1 VIDEHDDD
9 EAAPASRTL
18 PREATSRRTEHAMEG
33 WLFMAFG
40 AGVQGI
46 LSVAV
51 LLVLARL
58 LSPAEFGTVSAALLV
73 INFSL
78 VFAQAGVGPA
88 IVQHP
93 DLRTEHI
100 RSAFALSLYGGLV
113 LLALLLGFARPLASM
128 LTADGVVPVLQ
139 VLAWLLPVQGVTIV
153 AESLL
158 RRDLE
163 FAALARAKSI
173 SFVVGYATVGISVA
187 LAGGGL
193 WALAAAHAAQVVTY
207 SVLVVRRRPH
217 ARGVLLDRLATR
229 ELLSFGGGFTL
240 ARLGN
245 SLALYGDKLVVVRW
259 LGPGALGVYE
269 RAYQLM
275 AMPATAIGQV
285 LDEVLFPAMAQVQS
299 DTARLARAYRRCI
312 AGIALLTL
320 PLSMVVMIL
329 APEIVDLLLGAQW
342 TMAVGPLRVLA
353 LGTMLRTSYKI
364 SDSLARAL
372 GAVYKRAWRQW
383 VYAALAVGGG
393 IIGQQWGIVG
403 VAAGVLVA
411 LLTNYI
417 LMAQLSLRLI
427 DMPWGEFLAAHGAG
441 IRTSAFLAPLVWL
454 VAHTGR
460 AVLDLP
466 SALTLILSL
475 GAAGMGCVLLYVVS
489 PALLLGEDSQWL
501 LDRLGRVVSNR
512 LRRFR
517 RAPHPA

>member
-1 VIDEHDDD
+1 
-9 EAAPASRTL
+9 
-18 PREATSRRTEHAMEG
+18 
-33 WLFMAFG
+33 MAFG
-40 AGVQGI
+40 AGVQGV

-58 LSPAEFGTVSAALLV
+58 LTPAEFGTVSAALLV

-93 DLRTEHI
+93 ALRAEHI
-100 RSAFALSLYGGLV
+100 RSAFALSLYGGLI
-113 LLALLLGFARPLASM
+113 LLALLLGFAEPLASM
-128 LTADGVVPVLQ
+128 LTAKGVVPVLQ
-139 VLAWLLPVQGVTIV
+139 VLAWLLPIQGVTIV

-163 FAALARAKSI
+163 FSALARAKSI
-173 SFVVGYATVGISVA
+173 SFIVGYATVGISVA

-193 WALAAAHAAQVVTY
+193 WALASAHASQVITY
-207 SVLVVRRRPH
+207 SVLVIRRRPH
-217 ARGVLLDRLATR
+217 PRSLLLDRRATR

-245 SLALYGDKLVVVRW
+245 SLALYGDKLVAVRW
-259 LGPGALGVYE
+259 LGTSALGIYE

-299 DTARLARAYRRCI
+299 DRGRLARAYRRCI

-320 PLSMVVMIL
+320 PSSVVVMIL
-329 APEIVDLLLGAQW
+329 APEIISVALGAQW
-342 TMAVGPLRVLA
+342 TAAVTPLRVLA

-383 VYAALAVGGG
+383 VYAALAIGGS
-393 IIGQQWGIVG
+393 IIGQQWGIAG
-403 VAAGVLVA
+403 LAAGVLVA
-411 LLTNYI
+411 LLANYV

-427 DMPWGEFLAAHGAG
+427 GMSWGEFLGAHAAGVRAAA
-441 IRTSAFLAPLVWL
+441 ILAPLVWL
-454 VAHTGR
+454 VAQGGR
-460 AVLDLP
+460 AVPDLP
-466 SALTLILSL
+466 SGIILVVAIAM
-475 GAAGMGCVLLYVVS
+475 AAAACGVLYLVS
-489 PALLLGEDSQWL
+489 PIWLLGDDSQWL
-501 LDRLGRVVSNR
+501 LERVRRLVFDR